1 MSILVNKNTRVI
13 CQGFTG
19 KQGTFHSEQ
28 ALAYGTQ
35 LVGGVTPG
43 RGGQTHLGL
52 PVFDTV
58 QDAVRETGATA
69 SMIYV
74 PAAGAADSIL
84 EAADAGV
91 ELVVCITEG
100 VPVNDM
106 VRVKSVLSGSATW
119 LVGPNCPG
127 VITPEECKIGIM
139 PGFIHKKG
147 AVGIV
152 SRSGT
157 LTYEAVF
164 QTTNIGLGQ
173 STCVGIGGDPV
184 RGMNFIDVLELFERD
199 PRTEGIIL
207 VGEIGGSDEE
217 AAANFIHRFVTKPV
231 VAYIAGVTAPPGKRM
246 GHAGAIVAGGKGT
259 AADKYEAFERAGV
272 RTVKSPAEL
281 GSAMNELLRKRR
293 ARAAA
298 SAPRPGEVNAPT
310 RDTDGRG
317 SKGNGTGGKAAASRT
332 AAPRTAASK
341 AGAKTPVR
349 AAAKAN
355 ASTKGKTSSKAKA
368 APKGASSQGASSKGA
383 SSKGASPKGVSSKGV
398 SSKGKSA
405 AGRPPGKSPK
415 SKGKAAIAPA
425 SRGKRR

>member
-1 MSILVNKNTRVI
+1 MSILVNRSTRII

-28 ALAYGTQ
+28 CLAYGTK

-43 RGGQTHLGL
+43 RGGEKHLGL

-58 QDAVRETGATA
+58 HDAVKATGATV

-74 PAAGAADSIL
+74 PAAYAADSIL
-84 EAADAGV
+84 EAADSGI

-100 VPVNDM
+100 IPVNDM
-106 VRVKSVLSGSATW
+106 VRVKAAMAGTGVRLI
-119 LVGPNCPG
+119 GPNCPG
-127 VITPEECKIGIM
+127 IITPEECKIGIM

-157 LTYEAVF
+157 LTYETVF
-164 QTTNIGLGQ
+164 QTTNNGLGQ

-199 PRTEGIIL
+199 GATEGICM

-217 AAANFIHRFVTKPV
+217 AAAAFIRKYVSKPV

-246 GHAGAIVAGGKGT
+246 GHAGAVIAGGKGT
-259 AADKYEAFERAGV
+259 AADKFAALEAAGV

-281 GSAMNELLRKRR
+281 GSAMLEQLKKLRARKPAARRPARPAKPARRPSRKR
-293 ARAAA
+293 
-298 SAPRPGEVNAPT
+298 
-310 RDTDGRG
+310 
-317 SKGNGTGGKAAASRT
+317 
-332 AAPRTAASK
+332 
-341 AGAKTPVR
+341 
-349 AAAKAN
+349 
-355 ASTKGKTSSKAKA
+355 A
-368 APKGASSQGASSKGA
+368 APK
-383 SSKGASPKGVSSKGV
+383 P
-398 SSKGKSA
+398 
-405 AGRPPGKSPK
+405 R
-415 SKGKAAIAPA
+415 
-425 SRGKRR
+425 RKR